1 MSYFDFSESVDKI
14 VPTLEVIDFQK
25 NTDFGDAL
33 TVELKRLRT
42 IGKLNSTK
50 VDDSALAS
58 IIKKYTGLT
67 FTFKTFP
74 DENAYVM
81 IPEMNSWHPFF
92 QAYDGQLPDDEA
104 KKHFAKKAMFDI
116 RVNLKTG
123 MVSGDAAEFPHL
135 MGLGMGFYDEDT
147 YLQPEEGAAIIM
159 HEVGHMV
166 TFWTVF
172 AYYAQ
177 SNFLLTDFTER
188 LFDNKSAEMRTVMV
202 KKAKDEG
209 FAVESVKDIAAAQSK
224 EQVKIIIFNDIVQK
238 AQSDLGYNPYDMRAC
253 EQQADQ
259 FVSRWGYGKYIVT
272 GLDKLYKKYGMRTSK
287 SAFANVFFDIV
298 GWMVLC
304 FGTMGVGAVIMVLI
318 LMLCDTQQ
326 EVYDEPRKRFEVL
339 RKDAIGRLKTLKD
352 AKAKRNVIEMLD
364 EMQGVISL
372 YGTTWSVLQ
381 FLQSTFGPKGRGR
394 YRHKT
399 AQQLLE
405 EFANSEL
412 NVAAARL
419 ETM

>member
-1 MSYFDFSESVDKI
+1 MSYFDFDESAAAI

-33 TVELKRLRT
+33 TAELKVLRGA
-42 IGKLNSTK
+42 GKLTAKK
-50 VDDSALAS
+50 VEDSQLAP
-58 IIKKYTGLT
+58 IIKKYTGLS
-67 FTFKTFP
+67 FTFKTFS

-81 IPEMNSWHPFF
+81 IPEMRSWHPFF
-92 QAYDGQLPDDEA
+92 QEWGEMLGGEEGRKAL
-104 KKHFAKKAMFDI
+104 AKKATFDI

-123 MVSGDAAEFPHL
+123 MVSGDAADYMHT
-135 MGLGMGFYDEDT
+135 MGLGLGFYDQDT
-147 YLQPEEGAAIIM
+147 YLSSEEGAAIIM

-172 AYYAQ
+172 GYYAQ
-177 SNFLLTDFTER
+177 TNFLLTDFAER
-188 LFDNKSAEMRTVMV
+188 VFENKSAEARTIMV
-202 KKAKDEG
+202 KNAEKEGMAVKNAKG
-209 FAVESVKDIAAAQSK
+209 IAEATDKNQI
-224 EQVKIIIFNDIVQK
+224 KIIIFSDIVAE

-259 FVSRWGYGKYIVT
+259 FVSRHGYGKYVVT
-272 GLDKLYKKYGMRTSK
+272 GLDKLYKKYGMRTGSV
-287 SAFANVFFDIV
+287 AGQVFFQLLINIV
-298 GWMVLC
+298 LIAFSAGFFAVL
-304 FGTMGVGAVIMVLI
+304 ILLI
-318 LMLCDTQQ
+318 LMLTDQHQ
-326 EVYDEPRKRFEVL
+326 EMYDNPRKRFEVL
-339 RKDAIGRLKTLKD
+339 RKDLIARLKGVSD
-352 AKAKRNVIEMLD
+352 PVAKKRILDNLD

-372 YGTTWSVLQ
+372 YGKEFRLYA
-381 FLQSTFGPKGRGR
+381 FLQGTFGPVGRGR

-399 AQQLLE
+399 SQQLLE